1 MKFIDSNN
9 PKDARLPP
17 IHLEGLF
24 CTTFARNK
32 GNSTSD
38 TPKGKTSFAESP
50 FDVISIN
57 GKIKE
62 LKMNTKKSGYL
73 FTKFLN

>member
-9 PKDARLPP
+9 PKDVRLPP

-32 GNSTSD
+32 GNSKSV
-38 TPKGKTSFAESP
+38 TPKGKTSFTESP